1 MFKKWE
7 GFFLAAAFLSFVL
20 ANALYFGWI
29 EGGTREA
36 GIFVGHWVTSIMVAL
51 TYLRVSTHAHETK
64 AGSREYEP
72 PAKTDLDSKWY
83 DGSTGDSTVAGLVR
97 DSDQVSSSTSRAILE
112 RDAFR

>member
-29 EGGTREA
+29 EGGTRES

-51 TYLRVSTHAHETK
+51 TYLRVSTHAHESK
-64 AGSREYEP
+64 MSGRRADEP
-72 PAKTDLDSKWY
+72 PVLSDLDSKWY
-83 DGSTGDSTVAGLVR
+83 DRSAGETTSAGLAR
-97 DSDQVSSSTSRAILE
+97 DSDSIPVKIHR
-112 RDAFR
+112 